1 MDSGFGRRH
10 EKAEISS
17 LTADQ
22 EAACTR
28 SHVSE
33 KSCAPGALVSTCRG
47 LRDAQA
53 GAVQTPLARAAFPG
67 CEARWAVP
75 DSAVR
80 SAGSILL
87 DLNLLQKAVNKK
99 AVGFLQK

>member
-1 MDSGFGRRH
+1 MHPQPRQREELCARR
-10 EKAEISS
+10 AGQYLS
-17 LTADQ
+17 
-22 EAACTR
+22 
-28 SHVSE
+28 
-33 KSCAPGALVSTCRG
+33 G

-53 GAVQTPLARAAFPG
+53 GAVQTQLARAAFPG
-67 CEARWAVP
+67 REARWAVP

>member
-1 MDSGFGRRH
+1 MDPQPRQREELCARRAGQYLSG
-10 EKAEISS
+10 A
-17 LTADQ
+17 
-22 EAACTR
+22 
-28 SHVSE
+28 
-33 KSCAPGALVSTCRG
+33 
-47 LRDAQA
+47 AQA

-67 CEARWAVP
+67 REARWAVP